1 MENYMTKVKFEGI
14 NSDFNLYLKRLIAYK
29 EKELNN
35 ISELMRDETDVES
48 MFELSNDWYTAHIAL
63 NQIYRIQEDYVAWL
77 NNKLDV
83 NQLVPDIQVVSKY
96 GH

>member
-1 MENYMTKVKFEGI
+1 MTKVKFEGI

-48 MFELSNDWYTAHIAL
+48 MFELSNDWYAAHIAL
-63 NQIYRIQEDYVAWL
+63 NQIYRIQDDYVAWL
-77 NNKLDV
+77 NDKLDV